1 MWNGKDKKVEL
12 KGLEGRYH
20 LVERKE
26 QKKSLVLSLPRQRQG
41 EVNGVRYI
49 IVLVSGK
56 LDGVNVVKRGQIRL
70 VGLWIES

>member
-1 MWNGKDKKVEL
+1 MWSDCDCQVEL

-26 QKKSLVLSLPRQRQG
+26 RKKSLVLSLPRQRQG

-49 IVLVSGK
+49 IVLVTGK
-56 LDGVNVVKRGQIRL
+56 LYGVNVVKRG
-70 VGLWIES
+70 